1 MDLGPDSH
9 PPPIARSKTPP
20 RPLRETLRI
29 RRGRY
34 PAEIAE
40 GAEDNWEGGLQIHPT
55 FFLQLL
61 WSAENCFPPP
71 RRMYLGL
78 DSQHP
83 PWPGRKRHCALCG
96 RLSGSGWGGIPQR
109 SQRAQRGIGRWG
121 LQIHRTFFLQ
131 LLWSAENCFPII
143 LPKGVCIWALT
154 LNTLHGQVENATASS
169 AGDSPDPFILDSA
182 GMFRLYKKLTI
193 GFCCW

>member
-1 MDLGPDSH
+1 M
-9 PPPIARSKTPP
+9 ARSKTPL

-29 RRGRY
+29 RMGRY

-40 GAEDNWEGGLQIHPT
+40 GAEGDWEVGIADPSDL
-55 FFLQLL
+55 F
-61 WSAENCFPPP
+61 SATAVVC
-71 RRMYLGL
+71 
-78 DSQHP
+78 
-83 PWPGRKRHCALCG
+83 RKL
-96 RLSGSGWGGIPQR
+96 
-109 SQRAQRGIGRWG
+109 
-121 LQIHRTFFLQ
+121 
-131 LLWSAENCFPII
+131 FPII